1 MKRGIAKR
9 LSATAPACFQHPLL
23 KCCDTVAMLA
33 DNAYDISVPVGP
45 SVDIIDVPSASARHA
60 NSGRFD
66 QSWMSMAS

>member
-9 LSATAPACFQHPLL
+9 LSAIASACFQHPLL

-45 SVDIIDVPSASARHA
+45 SVDISNVPTAIVRHA
-60 NSGRFD
+60 DSDQLD